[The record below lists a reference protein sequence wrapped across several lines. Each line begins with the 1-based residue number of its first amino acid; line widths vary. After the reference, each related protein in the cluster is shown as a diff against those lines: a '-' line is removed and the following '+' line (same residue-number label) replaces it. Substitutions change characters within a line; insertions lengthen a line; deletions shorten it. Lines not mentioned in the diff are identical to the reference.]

1 MELTALQAG
10 KNIMQIFP
18 TGTNRGKGFT
28 LIELILVIF
37 IIALTTTLVMP
48 SFWNMGDRVLKS
60 EAKRIGNTIRY
71 IHDEAAGKKQT
82 YILTL
87 DLDKDAWK
95 YESKKDSRN
104 FKLKK
109 SVMFRD
115 IMIPSLGKVTFGETK
130 LIFSPTG
137 PEEPITL
144 HLIKDDKE
152 YTVMFNHL
160 SGRSKIH
167 EGYVE

>member
-1 MELTALQAG
+1 
-10 KNIMQIFP
+10 MQIFP
-18 TGTNRGKGFT
+18 TGINKGEGFT

-37 IIALTTTLVMP
+37 IIALTTALVMP
-48 SFWNMGDRVLKS
+48 SFWNMGDRALKS

-71 IHDEAAGKKQT
+71 IHNEAAGKKQT
-82 YILTL
+82 YVLTL
-87 DLDKDAWK
+87 DLDNDAWK
-95 YESKKDSRN
+95 YESKKESRD
-104 FKLKK
+104 FKLKE

-115 IMIPSLGKVTFGETK
+115 IMIPSLGTVSLGETK

-144 HLIKDDKE
+144 HLIKDDAE

-160 SGRSKIH
+160 SGRSKIY
-167 EGYVE
+167 EGYLE